1 MSAFCQ
7 SFLNSATNRSPVY
20 ASWIL
25 GPISLRKI
33 CIIVASCF
41 VSVRLPSSSYF
52 SIGSWL
58 ISFVA
63 IQSKRLLKA
72 SARLLSL
79 PRVYSI
85 LNLYC
90 SSNSNHLTCL
100 LLSAFVVVKLN
111 RFLQLVY
118 IVSSEQLSVYCLYCS
133 KVLTTT
139 SNSLLCMSQFCSTED
154 IFLEKQAT
162 RCHFPSFCQ
171 HKYAP
176 TTRSDVSVSILASSF
191 ALKLC
196 STSGFMYA
204 FFNSS
209 NTFSYASSY
218 WNSFSFFVASINRS
232 AFFEYSLINR
242 RLKLANPRKL

>member
-1 MSAFCQ
+1 M
-7 SFLNSATNRSPVY
+7 
-20 ASWIL
+20 
-25 GPISLRKI
+25 SLRKI
-33 CIIVASCF
+33 CITIISCF
-41 VSVRLPSSSYF
+41 ISVRLPSSFYF
-52 SIGSWL
+52 SISSWL
-58 ISFVA
+58 ISFIA

-90 SSNSNHLTCL
+90 PSNSNHLTCL
-100 LLSAFVVVKLN
+100 LLSAFIVVKLN

-118 IVSSEQLSVYCLYCS
+118 IISSKQLSIYCLHYS

-139 SNSLLCMSQFCSTED
+139 SDSLLYISQFYSTKD
-154 IFLEKQAT
+154 IFLKKQAT
-162 RCHFPSFCQ
+162 RCYFPSFYQ

-176 TTRSDVSVSILASSF
+176 TTRSDISILILASSF

-196 STSGFMYA
+196 NTSGFMYA
-204 FFNSS
+204 SFNSL
-209 NTFSYASSY
+209 NTFSYTFLY
-218 WNSFSFFVASINRS
+218 WNSFSFFVASINGS
-232 AFFEYSLINR
+232 AFFEYFLINR